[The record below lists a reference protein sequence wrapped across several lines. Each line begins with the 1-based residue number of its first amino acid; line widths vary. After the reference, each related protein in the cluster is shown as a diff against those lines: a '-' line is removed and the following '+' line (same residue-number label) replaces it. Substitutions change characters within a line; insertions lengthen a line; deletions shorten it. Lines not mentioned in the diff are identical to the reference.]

1 MNNKPKIVVYW
12 LAELKDPQNQPT
24 LSDEHIA
31 FKWLNKSETIKLAGY
46 KDFADMI
53 EYFHVKIL

>member
-1 MNNKPKIVVYW
+1 MVYW
-12 LAELKDPQNQPT
+12 LAELKDPLNQPT

-31 FKWLNKSETIKLAGY
+31 LKWLNKNEAIKLSGY
-46 KDFADMI
+46 KEFAEMI